1 LILSDEGIRKALA
14 SGELKI
20 DPAPADDQYTTSSV
34 DLTLGSVF
42 QVWDKSRL
50 DVPGVRVELDLADQK
65 FAQTSDAYIVSADV
79 DANGC
84 CILPP
89 YHKEPRL
96 LLAITRERIHLVPGS
111 RLAARVEGRS
121 SFARLGLVVHLTA
134 PTIQHGFRGT
144 ITLEILNHGPFY
156 VKFVP
161 TRTRICQLIFE
172 RLETDPTGEI
182 ETQFQ
187 DQISPSGGSR
197 LSQEKAYEL
206 SRKKPDSAGRNRKQN
221 RRKPRRRRK
230 FPGGPERKRK

>member
-1 LILSDEGIRKALA
+1 LILSDQGIRKALA
-14 SGELKI
+14 SGDLEI
-20 DPAPADDQYTTSSV
+20 DPTPADDQYTTSSV

-50 DVPGVRVELDLADQK
+50 DVDGVHVELDLADQK
-65 FAQTSDAYIVSADV
+65 YVQTSNAFIVPATV
-79 DANGC
+79 DSNGC

-96 LLAITRERIHLVPGS
+96 LLAITRERIHLAPGS

-121 SFARLGLVVHLTA
+121 SFARLGLMVHLTA

-161 TRTRICQLIFE
+161 TRTRICQLIVE
-172 RLETDPTGEI
+172 RLESDPTVEI
-182 ETQFQ
+182 DTQFQ
-187 DQISPSGGSR
+187 DQISPSGK
-197 LSQEKAYEL
+197 KAPSHQKATEL
-206 SRKKPDSAGRNRKQN
+206 RRNRPDSPGPSRKPNYRK
-221 RRKPRRRRK
+221 RKRRRK
-230 FPGGPERKRK
+230 LPKRSAPKRK

>member
-1 LILSDEGIRKALA
+1 MILSDQGIRKALA
-14 SGELKI
+14 SGELEI

-65 FAQTSDAYIVSADV
+65 FAQTSNAYIVPAAADG
-79 DANGC
+79 NGC
-84 CILPP
+84 CVLPP

-121 SFARLGLVVHLTA
+121 SLARLGLMVHLTA

-144 ITLEILNHGPFY
+144 ITLEILNHGPFH

-182 ETQFQ
+182 DTQFQ
-187 DQISPSGGSR
+187 DQSSPSG
-197 LSQEKAYEL
+197 
-206 SRKKPDSAGRNRKQN
+206 KK
-221 RRKPRRRRK
+221 
-230 FPGGPERKRK
+230 